1 MTKVYVAS
9 AFCKDKKG
17 GNKAGVVFD
26 DNVLSDDDKK
36 NIAKQLG
43 YAETAFIS
51 KSDKADYCIR
61 YFTPAEEV
69 PLCGHAT
76 IASFGVLNYLKMID
90 KEGYTIETKS
100 GVLDILV
107 KNGEIMM
114 EQNIPTFY
122 EEIPF
127 KEIKEC
133 FDVDCINNDIPIQIV
148 STGLKDILVPIKS
161 IELLEKLNPNFDI
174 IKRISEKYN
183 VVGTHLYTFDN
194 DRIICRNFAPLYE
207 VDEESATGTS
217 NCALAGFLY
226 KKLNIKRNEYIIEQG
241 YSLNLPSIIK
251 VNIITDQSDN
261 IVKIYVGGKSEFLFV
276 KEI

>member
-261 IVKIYVGGKSEFLFV
+261 IVKIYVGGKSEFLFI

>member
-26 DNVLSDDDKK
+26 DNILSDDDKK

-51 KSDKADYCIR
+51 KSYKADYCIR

-76 IASFGVLNYLKMID
+76 IASFGVLNYLKMLD

-226 KKLNIKRNEYIIEQG
+226 KKINIKRNEYIIEQG

>member
-1 MTKVYVAS
+1 MTKIYVAS

-26 DNVLSDDDKK
+26 DNELPDEIKK

-76 IASFGVLNYLKMID
+76 IASFGVLNYLKMLD
-90 KEGYTIETKS
+90 KEEYTIETQS

-122 EEIPF
+122 EEIPLE
-127 KEIKEC
+127 EIKEC
-133 FDVDCINNDIPIQIV
+133 FDLDCINNDIPIQIV

-161 IELLEKLNPNFDI
+161 IDLLEKLNPNFGI
-174 IKRISEKYN
+174 IKRVSEKYN
-183 VVGTHLYTFDN
+183 VVGTHLYTLDN
-194 DRIICRNFAPLYE
+194 ERIVCRNFAPLYE

-226 KKLNIKRNEYIIEQG
+226 KKLDIKKNEYTMEQG
-241 YSLNLPSIIK
+241 YSLNSPSIIK
-251 VNIITDQSDN
+251 VNIVTDENDN
-261 IVKIYVGGKSEFLFV
+261 IAKIYVGGKSEFLFF
-276 KEI
+276 KEL